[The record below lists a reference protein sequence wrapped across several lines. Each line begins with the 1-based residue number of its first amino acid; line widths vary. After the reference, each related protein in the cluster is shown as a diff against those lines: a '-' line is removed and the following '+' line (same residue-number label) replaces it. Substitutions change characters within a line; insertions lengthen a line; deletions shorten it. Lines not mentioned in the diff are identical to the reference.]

1 MFDSIRLPPAEQFM
15 AVHRHASLGRLS
27 KRTMGTGSA
36 TLGDAADWHRRGL
49 YGSIIL
55 RHHREC
61 VPRSFPMLDLGRTGS
76 HHHGHIRRIEND
88 FLREVS
94 RRADPDDASIHID
107 CGRTI
112 GGHREVSIGCQEQG
126 KEHAADE

>member
-55 RHHREC
+55 WHHREC

-94 RRADPDDASIHID
+94 RRADRSRVRGESG
-107 CGRTI
+107 GR
-112 GGHREVSIGCQEQG
+112 
-126 KEHAADE
+126 